1 MRIMGLDYGEKTV
14 GVAISDA
21 LLLTAQPVETIVRER
36 PTKLRKT
43 YQRLEELIQE
53 NEVEKI
59 VLGKP
64 LNMNG
69 TEGERVERTTEFKET
84 LEKRTGLVIE
94 FMDERLTT
102 VEADRILSETGVV
115 ASGRKEYIDKMA
127 AAIILQAYLDSQP
140 GQ

>member
-1 MRIMGLDYGEKTV
+1 MHCFLQR
-14 GVAISDA
+14 
-21 LLLTAQPVETIVRER
+21 PVETIVRER

-102 VEADRILSETGVV
+102 VEADRIL
-115 ASGRKEYIDKMA
+115 
-127 AAIILQAYLDSQP
+127 
-140 GQ
+140 